1 MRRRATRSKAFFGI
15 GNARAQNMA
24 TLDAIR
30 SAFRDD
36 PKLMVGYDKAESLLS
51 SSGAAGGG
59 YRTDSASR
67 EGSGDFMQV

>member
-1 MRRRATRSKAFFGI
+1 
-15 GNARAQNMA
+15 MA